1 MDKMINDKNAFDF
14 KDPVDYEAL
23 GLLDYST
30 IIKHPMDLTKNFI
43 LLINHYRIIF

>member
-1 MDKMINDKNAFDF
+1 MDKMINDKNAFYF

-23 GLLDYST
+23 GLLDYPT
-30 IIKHPMDLTKNFI
+30 IIKHPMDKNFI